1 MIILSLIWIDTSLT
15 VQIKLSFKMVLSDSD
30 NSQTCEDSAFSFPCP
45 YFYEGAQQW
54 GFASSSFECSAQV
67 IDKVNVSANWLGGG
81 VTGVSFYAI
90 DSARK
95 LIAGIWFLSHK
106 FPNSPPSY
114 KHFCTFWANLAK
126 KPKEKKRKQPN
137 NYIKWNCKTSEK
149 DLLLFFG
156 TSSFLSAP
164 ENYRSGYF

>member
-1 MIILSLIWIDTSLT
+1 MLLS
-15 VQIKLSFKMVLSDSD
+15 VSD
-30 NSQTCEDSAFSFPCP
+30 NSQTREDSAFSFLHPN
-45 YFYEGAQQW
+45 FHEETQRW
-54 GFASSSFECSAQV
+54 GFASSFFDCSAQV
-67 IDKVNVSANWLGGG
+67 TDKVNVSANWLGGG

-95 LIAGIWFLSHK
+95 LIACIWFLSHK
-106 FPNSPPSY
+106 FPNSSPSY
-114 KHFCTFWANLAK
+114 KLFCTFWASLAK
-126 KPKEKKRKQPN
+126 KLKEKKRKQPN

-149 DLLLFFG
+149 DLLLFSG